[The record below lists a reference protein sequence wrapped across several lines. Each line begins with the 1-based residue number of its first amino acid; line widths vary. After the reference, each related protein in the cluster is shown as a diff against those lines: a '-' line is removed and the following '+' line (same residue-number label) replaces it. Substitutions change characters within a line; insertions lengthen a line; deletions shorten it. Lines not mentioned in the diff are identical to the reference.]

1 MKIFSADILNDRI
14 YNGDNITIKKDDYF
28 IIPETIHEINV
39 LWDDVLFYIIQ
50 QSCIQNPVSNITIK
64 LFCSNH

>member
-28 IIPETIHEINV
+28 IIPETIHEINI

-50 QSCIQNPVSNITIK
+50 
-64 LFCSNH
+64 